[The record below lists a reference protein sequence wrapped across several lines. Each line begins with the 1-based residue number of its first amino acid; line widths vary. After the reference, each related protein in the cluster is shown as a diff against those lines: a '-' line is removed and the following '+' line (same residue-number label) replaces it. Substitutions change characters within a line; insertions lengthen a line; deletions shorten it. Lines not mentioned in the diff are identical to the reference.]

1 MEAKLS
7 DGRIDGPL
15 GKREKWIAYF
25 ISRQRVGAKI
35 LAPKKQAETWKV
47 ETENHGSSQVTR
59 WACIWRTVSL
69 DTEAR
74 RLLHRR
80 FGSPP
85 IVVLPLKPDSEV
97 IARSGLPNH
106 D

>member
-1 MEAKLS
+1 VDCVFHLTS
-7 DGRIDGPL
+7 QGW
-15 GKREKWIAYF
+15 REDPCAEDA
-25 ISRQRVGAKI
+25 R
-35 LAPKKQAETWKV
+35 LETWKV
-47 ETENHGSSQVTR
+47 ETEYHGSSRVTR

-85 IVVLPLKPDSEV
+85 IVLLPLEPDSEV
-97 IARSGLPNH
+97 IAADATAAVAVGA
-106 D
+106 DTK